1 MKTATQRT
9 VISALFAALVCVTAM
24 LIKVPSPFKGY
35 INLGDGAILLSAWIL
50 PPAYGAL
57 AAGIGSMLADIFSGY
72 AIYAPATFA
81 IKALVAIT
89 ACLTH
94 KFFLKKLKP
103 IPSGILSGALAEAV
117 MIAGY
122 FIFEGFMYGFSP
134 SLINIPANAVQ
145 AGAGT
150 VTGATLITFF
160 EKQNITNILK

>member
-9 VISALFAALVCVTAM
+9 VISALFAALVCVTTM

-94 KFFLKKLKP
+94 KFF
-103 IPSGILSGALAEAV
+103 
-117 MIAGY
+117 
-122 FIFEGFMYGFSP
+122 
-134 SLINIPANAVQ
+134 
-145 AGAGT
+145 
-150 VTGATLITFF
+150 
-160 EKQNITNILK
+160 

>member
-9 VISALFAALVCVTAM
+9 VISALLAALVCVATM

-35 INLGDGAILLSAWIL
+35 INLGDGAVLLSAWIL

-57 AAGIGSMLADIFSGY
+57 AAGIGSMLADILSGY
-72 AIYAPATFA
+72 AIYAPATLA
-81 IKALVAIT
+81 IKALVALT
-89 ACLTH
+89 AYFTH
-94 KFFLKKLKP
+94 KLFSKRIKP
-103 IPSGILSGALAEAV
+103 LPSKILSGALAEAV

-122 FIFEGFMYGFSP
+122 FIFEGLMYGFSP
-134 SLINIPANAVQ
+134 SLVNIPANAVQ

-150 VTGATLITFF
+150 VTGVTLITVF